1 VILKATFMPAPETL
15 SSTAANVILFTVDVV
30 LMEHALIILGAIVG
44 VMHSLGRAQTPTCKA
59 AVWYVIKWVLTSAL
73 LTGFVTHL
81 LETYG
86 HIPAHR
92 WPGVVA
98 FAITFLSDRWP
109 AWARTLLERWLLVRT
124 KP

>member
-1 VILKATFMPAPETL
+1 MPAPETL
-15 SSTAANVILFTVDVV
+15 SSTATNVILFTVDVV
-30 LMEHALIILGAIVG
+30 LMEHALIIFGAAVG
-44 VMHSLGRAQTPTCKA
+44 VMHSLGRVHTPTRGEA
-59 AVWYVIKWVLTSAL
+59 IRYTIKWVLTSVL

-81 LETYG
+81 LESQAN
-86 HIPAHR
+86 IPAHR

-109 AWARTLLERWLLVRT
+109 VWLGNLMERWVVMTTRG